1 MVTLVGYVLPWGS
14 LPGMS
19 LWGLCCSYHLVFSP
33 GLMRFSR
40 KESSTFLSGRKT
52 SDHQNAESQPGEKK
66 KSSCLI
72 IIFNHHIFNLAV
84 HLTLTF
90 SVTLCLRLSREI
102 SSLLPRPTRWVGEG
116 RHVWERQWSNPT
128 FASQVPG
135 TSSLE
140 PSGGLWC
147 AACFPFCLCFLL
159 LSMF

>member
-1 MVTLVGYVLPWGS
+1 MGQPAWNVTVGTLLFIS
-14 LPGMS
+14 F
-19 LWGLCCSYHLVFSP
+19 GLFSWADEIFQKRIFYFP
-33 GLMRFSR
+33 FW
-40 KESSTFLSGRKT
+40 KEDVWSPECWESTRR
-52 SDHQNAESQPGEKK
+52 KK

-90 SVTLCLRLSREI
+90 SVTLCLSLSREI